1 MRGAS
6 ANRRRMVQEGDNME
20 KSLGFIGAGHITE
33 MLLTKIVASGIVN
46 CDNVFVSD
54 ANPERLDWIG
64 DKFGVRKGKSNRKV
78 FEKSDIT
85 LICVQP
91 RIAPFVVEDLKGEP
105 VEGKVVLTIAA
116 GVPMEA
122 YESIGE
128 GLAVI
133 RALPNPP
140 SQVGCAIIPYAMN
153 RHVTEEQR
161 ATVLEVLNLLGKCI
175 PMNEDGISVV
185 TSLSSPA
192 AVFLF
197 LDTMV
202 EAGVLCGLNRKDAV
216 TVAHQTVY
224 GCLRLWESKEGKTF
238 GDLIADASTPGGV
251 SVETLYVLDRLAFR
265 EAQKEAYL
273 KGADKA
279 RDQGGKRD

>member
-1 MRGAS
+1 
-6 ANRRRMVQEGDNME
+6 ME

-46 CDNVFVSD
+46 SDNVFVSD

-161 ATVLEVLNLLGKCI
+161 ATVLEVLNLLGKCL

-265 EAQKEAYL
+265 GALKEAYL

>member
-1 MRGAS
+1 M
-6 ANRRRMVQEGDNME
+6 
-20 KSLGFIGAGHITE
+20 
-33 MLLTKIVASGIVN
+33 
-46 CDNVFVSD
+46 
-54 ANPERLDWIG
+54 
-64 DKFGVRKGKSNRKV
+64 
-78 FEKSDIT
+78 
-85 LICVQP
+85 
-91 RIAPFVVEDLKGEP
+91 VEDLKGEP

-140 SQVGCAIIPYAMN
+140 SQVGCVIIPYAMN
-153 RHVTEEQR
+153 RYVTEEQR
-161 ATVLEVLNLLGKCI
+161 AMVLEVLNLLGKCL
-175 PMNEDGISVV
+175 PMNEDEISVV

>member
-1 MRGAS
+1 MG
-6 ANRRRMVQEGDNME
+6 

-33 MLLTKIVASGIVN
+33 MLLTKIVASGIVDS
-46 CDNVFVSD
+46 DNIFVSD
-54 ANPERLDWIG
+54 ANTERLGWIRE
-64 DKFGVRKGKSNRKV
+64 KFGVRAERDNRGV
-78 FEKSDIT
+78 FENSDIT

-91 RIAPFVVEDLKGEP
+91 QIAPLVVEDLKGAP

-116 GVPMEA
+116 GVSMEA
-122 YESIGE
+122 YASIGE

-133 RALPNPP
+133 RALTNPP

-153 RHVTEEQR
+153 RHVTDGQR
-161 ATVLEVLNLLGKCI
+161 ASVLEVLDLLGKCI
-175 PMNEDGISVV
+175 PMNEDGISIV

-192 AVFLF
+192 PVFLF

-216 TVAHQTVY
+216 TVAHQTVH

-265 EAQKEAYL
+265 GALKEAYL

-279 RDQGGKRD
+279 RGVTCQKNK

>member
-1 MRGAS
+1 
-6 ANRRRMVQEGDNME
+6 ME

>member
-1 MRGAS
+1 
-6 ANRRRMVQEGDNME
+6 MVQEGDIME

-46 CDNVFVSD
+46 SDSVFVSD
-54 ANPERLDWIG
+54 ANPERLVWIG
-64 DKFGVRKGKSNRKV
+64 DKFGVRTGKSNREV

-91 RIAPFVVEDLKGEP
+91 QIAPLVVKDLEGAA
-105 VEGKVVLTIAA
+105 VEGKVLLTIAA

-153 RHVTEEQR
+153 RHVTAEQR
-161 ATVLEVLNLLGKCI
+161 VSALEVLDLLGKCI

-216 TVAHQTVY
+216 TVAHQTVH

-251 SVETLYVLDRLAFR
+251 SVETLYVLDRSAFR
-265 EAQKEAYL
+265 GALKEAYL

-279 RDQGGKRD
+279 RGVNVKKDR